1 MMKSNT
7 ALIVAGVVGL
17 GAVGGIT
24 YGLTN
29 RSPEPPAA
37 VTPVTS
43 STPTVQPSASPTAA
57 APQPIAKA
65 SAPAPEVQSPNPAPV
80 ASAPAAPAG
89 NADPTRKVE
98 SCTVTMVIVDDP
110 NPPLNVRSTPSTAG
124 AVVGQLK
131 NGLMLSV
138 TAEQSGWFKV
148 SEPTGWISA
157 QRTKNSCNQ
166 KVERVSFGKGGT
178 SATVTD
184 RFIGTGRH
192 RYIFNAGKGQRM
204 TVSRGDGPFPTLL
217 TPSGSVLVASMPDE
231 NRPQWS
237 GVLTQTGD
245 YAMEVESN
253 FKGYSYSFNVAIE

>member
-1 MMKSNT
+1 MKSNT

-17 GAVGGIT
+17 AAVGGVT

-29 RSPEPPAA
+29 RSTEPSAT
-37 VTPVTS
+37 VTPTAS
-43 STPTVQPSASPTAA
+43 STPAMQPSASPTTAA
-57 APQPIAKA
+57 SQPIAKA
-65 SAPAPEVQSPNPAPV
+65 SVPTSEVRSPDPAPV
-80 ASAPAAPAG
+80 AAAPAAPAAS
-89 NADPTRKVE
+89 ADPTRKVE
-98 SCTVTMVIVDDP
+98 SCTVTMVVVDDP
-110 NPPLNVRSTPSTAG
+110 NPPLNVRSTPSTSG
-124 AVVGQLK
+124 AVVGQVK
-131 NGLMLSV
+131 NGLMLTV
-138 TAEQSGWFKV
+138 AAEQSGWFKI

-184 RFIGTGRH
+184 RFIGTGKH

-204 TVSRGDGPFPTLL
+204 TVSRADGPFPTLV
-217 TPSGSVLVASMPDE
+217 TPSGSVLVESMPDE

-237 GVLTQTGD
+237 GILTQTGD